1 MTSMYCAFDRWEDA
15 TGAAL
20 RIFDP
25 FAYRPALYE
34 RMVPVS
40 LSECPALA
48 ERWPVMWR
56 RDGLGDPELVVL
68 RGLRADAEMPD
79 ARTQNRASLPLL
91 VQAYPFRFR
100 DPAQGDE
107 IGLERA
113 APMRERDSG
122 SYILDDQGNLL
133 PGAELKVRALE
144 AWAEDLETRTLLT
157 EVVFRNAL
165 VERVVLPEGVAERFD
180 LPDFFSVTPAPD
192 DALIFSAIPREHW
205 LLVARF
211 LVAQRLSLYTM
222 ARLIALAGE
231 PA

>member
-1 MTSMYCAFDRWEDA
+1 MYCAFDRWEDA

-48 ERWPVMWR
+48 ERWPLMWR

-122 SYILDDQGNLL
+122 S
-133 PGAELKVRALE
+133 
-144 AWAEDLETRTLLT
+144 
-157 EVVFRNAL
+157 
-165 VERVVLPEGVAERFD
+165 
-180 LPDFFSVTPAPD
+180 
-192 DALIFSAIPREHW
+192 
-205 LLVARF
+205 
-211 LVAQRLSLYTM
+211 
-222 ARLIALAGE
+222 
-231 PA
+231 